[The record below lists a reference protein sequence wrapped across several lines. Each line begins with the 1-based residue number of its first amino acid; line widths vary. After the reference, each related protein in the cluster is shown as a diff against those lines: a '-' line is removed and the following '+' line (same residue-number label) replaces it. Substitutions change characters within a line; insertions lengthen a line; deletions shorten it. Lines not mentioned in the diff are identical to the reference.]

1 MFDLFKNRPKDVK
14 EIRNA
19 LLQFIKEQLQKTEG
33 GEGSNI
39 TGLYLFI
46 HCNDE
51 EKYLYEAAVF
61 YDTPGKFKNQEV
73 QKIADDYAI
82 ALPASWIMEISF
94 NKELPAEAIKS
105 KTIDAALLISTFR
118 NPILHK
124 EATAY
129 INVLNGEAEK
139 ERYMISSSR
148 DKINIGRGA
157 VVQTSDGFFRKNTIA
172 FIDSDSNENNRAVS
186 RQHAHIE
193 WDPVIGS
200 FFLFADEGGIPPN
213 NKIKVRALGGAP
225 VKLMTTEIGHRLQE
239 GDQVILGESVV
250 LEFTFSAE

>member
-19 LLQFIKEQLQKTEG
+19 LLHFIKLQLQKIEG
-33 GEGSNI
+33 GEGSSI
-39 TGLYLFI
+39 TGLYVFFY
-46 HCNDE
+46 CPDDE
-51 EKYLYEAAVF
+51 KHLYEAAIF
-61 YDTPGKFKNQEV
+61 YDTPDKFKNDEV
-73 QKIADDYAI
+73 QKIADDFAI

-94 NKELPAEAIKS
+94 GKSVPPEAIKC
-105 KTIDAALLISTFR
+105 KNIDAALLISTFR

-139 ERYMISSSR
+139 KSYLINSSR
-148 DKINIGRGA
+148 GKINIGRGA
-157 VVQTSDGFFRKNTIA
+157 SVQTADGFFRKNMIA
-172 FIDSDSNENNRAVS
+172 FTDSDSNEKNRAVS
-186 RQHAHIE
+186 RQHAHIK

-213 NKIKVRALGGAP
+213 NKIKVRAVGGVA
-225 VKLMTTEIGHRLQE
+225 VKLMTTQIGHLLQE

-250 LEFTFSAE
+250 LEFTFLAE